1 MAADTSMWSS
11 EAWSSAADLYLLARS
26 REGSAEAFG
35 ELWRRHLPAAY
46 AVATRSQSRTAAE
59 DIVAEASARVFSL
72 IQEGKGPDEHF
83 RAYLMSAVKTVAID
97 HGRRELKVVPTEED
111 ALERLSEPVLD
122 DLEALDEGF
131 DADLI
136 RTAFRGLSERDQ
148 RVLWHTTVEGEAPR
162 TLAPVLGMSANAVS
176 ARAMRAREALRAQYL
191 DACAQRSL
199 PNADGDECRWVISQL
214 SAHVR
219 GRLPKRQNARVEEHL
234 KSCPHASL
242 VAADLRAIHNEFP
255 ALIVPFI
262 FLAGLSTPGF
272 VSAAATAGLA
282 SGAGAAG
289 AWGAAGGAGGAGAAG
304 SAAGAGAAAGS
315 ATGAGAA
322 AGAATSSPPP
332 GAGVGDVV
340 GQVAGRATAFVA
352 GVAIGV
358 GLASAVPL
366 PAAPVV
372 AAQPPAAVTTAPP
385 TPPVSPTSTPLP
397 PAPSPTVVPAPTLT
411 LREAPAPSRPP
422 QAAPV
427 RGAPTRTSALTPSS
441 VFTPTPPLPTREPAP
456 SAGPSSPPV
465 QRVSPATASVHVV
478 QRREATRFLLKVRGV
493 EGRLTV
499 VVSTPAGGELT
510 VHNSS
515 WVCTSLAPSS
525 LRCTGGHGE
534 AMLLQS
540 GLEAPSPIR
549 VVITDS
555 TGATRTQTLSL
566 A

>member
-1 MAADTSMWSS
+1 MWSS

-46 AVATRSQSRTAAE
+46 AVATKYQSRTAAE

-83 RAYLMSAVKTVAID
+83 RAYFLSAVKTVAID
-97 HGRRELKVVPTEED
+97 HGRRELKVVPTEDD
-111 ALERLSEPVLD
+111 ALERLSEPVFD

-234 KSCPHASL
+234 KSCPHASM
-242 VAADLRAIHNEFP
+242 VAADLRAIHHEFP

-304 SAAGAGAAAGS
+304 PAGSAAGAGAAAGS
-315 ATGAGAA
+315 AAGAGAA
-322 AGAATSSPPP
+322 AGAATSSSPP
-332 GAGVGDVV
+332 GSAVGDVV
-340 GQVAGRATAFVA
+340 GQVAGRATTLVA
-352 GVAIGV
+352 SIAIGV
-358 GLASAVPL
+358 GLASVVPL
-366 PAAPVV
+366 PAEPVV
-372 AAQPPAAVTTAPP
+372 AAQPPPANSAAP
-385 TPPVSPTSTPLP
+385 TSVATPTSTPP
-397 PAPSPTVVPAPTLT
+397 PPTTAT
-411 LREAPAPSRPP
+411 
-422 QAAPV
+422 Q
-427 RGAPTRTSALTPSS
+427 
-441 VFTPTPPLPTREPAP
+441 TPTQQPPLPTQNPPTTVRPTPAP
-456 SAGPSSPPV
+456 TSVPTLPPVAPSTPPQPSSEPTSSPPV
-465 QRVSPATASVHVV
+465 QRVSPATATVHVV

-515 WVCTSLAPSS
+515 WACTSLAPSS
-525 LRCTGGHGE
+525 LRCTGEQGQ